1 MKRTL
6 VTAALP
12 YANGDIHLG
21 HLVEYLQADFWVRFL
36 KMQGD
41 QDVVYLCADDT
52 HGTPVM
58 LKAREEK
65 ISPQELID
73 RVRKKHIKDFADF
86 EVSFDHYSSTN
97 SPINQKFCEEFYHKM
112 QENQHILKKTV
123 SQAYSEKDKMFLPD
137 RFVVGTCPRCDAP
150 EQYGDSC
157 EECGSTHTPLELKD
171 PRSSISGD
179 LVIAKESEHIFFHL
193 ETFRTFLKDWVSGHT
208 QTEVC
213 NKLNEWLET
222 SLKSW
227 DISRDAPYFGF
238 PIPGY
243 SDKYFYVWVDAPL
256 GYIAATQ
263 EWCSQMSQ
271 DYMDYWSPESDAKIY
286 HFIGKDI
293 VYFHALFWPAMLRS
307 AGLKTPDQIFVHG
320 FLTVNGEKM
329 SKSKGT
335 FISARTYLEHLEPAY
350 LRYYFA
356 GKLNSSIE
364 DIDLNLEHF
373 VSNVNSELIGKITN
387 MGSRSIKMLNKNFQ
401 SHLSSLGDAK
411 PAFLKKIQDAEKI
424 ISGYYLQRDFSKVIQ
439 TIRELSDEA
448 NRFFDEKAPWKTI
461 KDDKENTHQIVSA
474 VVNAFRL
481 IVIYLKP
488 ILPGYSAKVEKL
500 FNENAYT
507 WKDVQKL
514 LEKHKINTYFHLLQ
528 RLSTEKIEQLIHAS
542 KTRV

>member
-1 MKRTL
+1 MNRTL

-65 ISPQELID
+65 ISPRELID
-73 RVRKKHIKDFADF
+73 RVREKHIKDFADF
-86 EVSFDHYSSTN
+86 EISFDHYSSTN

-112 QENQHILKKTV
+112 QENQHLVKKTV

-171 PRSSISGD
+171 ARSSISGD
-179 LVIAKESEHIFFHL
+179 FVIAKESEHIFFQL
-193 ETFRTFLKDWVSGHT
+193 ETFRTFLKDWVGGHM
-208 QTEVC
+208 QPEVC

-243 SDKYFYVWVDAPL
+243 SDKYFYVWLDAPL

-263 EWCSQMSQ
+263 EWCSQRSQ
-271 DYMDYWSPESDAKIY
+271 DYMDYWSLESDAKIY

-335 FISARTYLEHLEPAY
+335 FVSARTYLEHLEPAY

-356 GKLNSSIE
+356 GKLNSGIE

-387 MGSRSIKMLNKNFQ
+387 LGSRSIKMLNKNFQ
-401 SHLSSLGDAK
+401 SHLGSLGDAK
-411 PAFLKKIQDAEKI
+411 PAFLKKTQDAGKV
-424 ISGYYLQRDFSKVIQ
+424 ISGYYLRRDFSKVIQ

-461 KDDKENTHQIVSA
+461 KENKENTHQTVSA

-488 ILPGYSAKVEKL
+488 ILPGYSEKVEKL

-507 WKDVQKL
+507 WKDISKL
-514 LEKHKINTYFHLLQ
+514 LENHTMNTYSHLLQ
-528 RLSTEKIEQLIHAS
+528 RLSPEKIEQIIYAS
-542 KTRV
+542 KT